1 MFRFVI
7 RRILFGIIVL
17 WVVATAVF
25 LLYFVAPH
33 DVASTLAGKSPTP
46 GRVEQI
52 KHELGLDRPLIE
64 QYGSYLL
71 RLVHG
76 DLGTSDFQGANVRD
90 LLLSRFSVDVSLAIG
105 GATLWMALGLGV
117 GVLAARHPRSLFD
130 RAATVFVLTGISM
143 PTFLL
148 GIALLYFLSYQLTN
162 ALGGMPI
169 FPDYGY
175 IGFTDDPVGWAQ
187 HLVLPWITLALI
199 FAATYSRL
207 TRGQLLDV
215 MGEDYVRTARAK
227 GLSER
232 RVVYRHGLRSA
243 ITPVVTQFGI
253 DVGTLFGG
261 AIVTEQVFGLNG
273 LGRTALDS
281 IAAQDLPVI
290 MGTVLFASLF
300 IVGANIIVDALYAV
314 LDPRVRVS

>member
-1 MFRFVI
+1 MARFLI
-7 RRILFGIIVL
+7 RRVLFGIVVL
-17 WVVATAVF
+17 WVVATVVF
-25 LLYFVAPH
+25 LLYYVAPH
-33 DVASTLAGKSPTP
+33 NVAATLAGKSPNP
-46 GRVEQI
+46 ARISQI
-52 KHELGLDRPLIE
+52 RHELGLDRPLIQ
-64 QYGSYLL
+64 QYGSYLW

-76 DLGTSDFQGANVRD
+76 DLGTSDYQGVNVRD
-90 LLLSRFSVDVSLAIG
+90 LLLSRFSVDVSLAVG
-105 GATLWMALGLGV
+105 GATLWLALGLGV
-117 GVLAARHPRSLFD
+117 GIVAARHPRSIFD

-148 GIALLYFLSYQLTN
+148 GIALLFFLSYQLSQLT
-162 ALGGMPI
+162 GGTPF

-175 IGFTDDPVGWAQ
+175 IGFTENPLVWAQ
-187 HLVLPWITLALI
+187 HLILPWITLALI

-215 MGEDYVRTARAK
+215 FGEDFIRTARAK

-232 RVVYRHGLRSA
+232 RVVYRHGLRAA

-273 LGRTALDS
+273 LGRTALQS
-281 IAAQDLPVI
+281 IASQDLPVI
-290 MGTVLFASLF
+290 MGTVVFASLF
-300 IVGANIIVDALYAV
+300 IVVANIVVDALYAV
-314 LDPRVRVS
+314 LDPRVRLS